1 MSEWLDKRT
10 RLRKKNLFL
19 ISSAIVLK
27 ISPSWRWITRRFCC
41 GSRTCATNQSAF
53 RYDGA
58 ENNILMITGATPDSG
73 KTFVVQLW
81 QR

>member
-10 RLRKKNLFL
+10 RLRKKNLFSN
-19 ISSAIVLK
+19 SSAIVLK
-27 ISPSWRWITRRFCC
+27 ISPSWRWITRRILC

-53 RYDGA
+53 RYDGDGD
-58 ENNILMITGATPDSG
+58 NILMITGATPDSG
-73 KTFVVQLW
+73 KTFVSSLW